1 MRKSNRT
8 KSVVK
13 PQPGEKIQKVLAALG
28 FASRR
33 EIERW
38 IKEAR
43 ILINGKTATIGQRVE
58 SKDRVHVDGKI
69 IPREDAAPETRV
81 IIYHKTAEEI
91 CTRSDPEKRKTV
103 FQSLPPLHK
112 SRWISIGRLDFTT
125 SGLMMFTNNGELANK
140 LTKSSKDIEREYLVR
155 VHGKASPTNIEC
167 MLRGVRLENGTG
179 RFKKIILH
187 ESEGKNQW
195 YFFVVTERNNR
206 FIKSLWES
214 QGLLVSRLKQIRIGP
229 IALAKQVRQGC
240 WTELKNQSLQAV
252 LDLGKNPQI
261 DSIKK

>member
-1 MRKSNRT
+1 MS
-8 KSVVK
+8 
-13 PQPGEKIQKVLAALG
+13 EKLQKVLARAGLG
-28 FASRR
+28 SRR
-33 EIERW
+33 ALEQKILEGRISVNGQTATLGDRVTTSDV
-38 IKEAR
+38 IKVDGSLISLNPEAGNTRR
-43 ILINGKTATIGQRVE
+43 ILIYNK
-58 SKDRVHVDGKI
+58 
-69 IPREDAAPETRV
+69 PEGEV
-81 IIYHKTAEEI
+81 

-155 VHGKASPTNIEC
+155 VHGKAAPTNIEC

-187 ESEGKNQW
+187 ESEGRNQW

-252 LDLGKNPQI
+252 LDLAK
-261 DSIKK
+261 